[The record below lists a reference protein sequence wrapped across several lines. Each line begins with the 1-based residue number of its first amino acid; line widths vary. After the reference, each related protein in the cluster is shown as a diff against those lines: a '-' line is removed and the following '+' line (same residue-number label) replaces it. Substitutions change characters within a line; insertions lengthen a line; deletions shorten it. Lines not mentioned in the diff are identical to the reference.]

1 MQTDADAS
9 PAALLAAI
17 ELSKSKWRVATA
29 EPGSPKVS
37 HHCLPGG
44 DAAGLLTL
52 LRRLQERAAA
62 RLGRPVRLVTTM
74 EAGFDGFWLHRF
86 LVGHGVD
93 SHVVDPASVLVNR
106 RARRVKTDR
115 SDAQSLLRALAAH
128 LRGEGQACTMVRVP
142 SVEAEDLRRQVR
154 ERDRL
159 VGERNQHANRIGALL
174 FGQGI
179 RDFNPRRPGAAE
191 QLARLRTGDGRPL
204 PPCLLAELRRE
215 MDRLALVERHLGEV
229 EAERD
234 ALLEQGASRGSAE
247 ARILTLS
254 KLKGVGRTAAA
265 VLVREVFH
273 RDFANRRQVAS
284 FLGLAPS
291 PWSSGTTNAEQGIS
305 KSGSRRARSVMVEL
319 AWLWLRWQPAT
330 RLAEWFQERSGAAR
344 GRARKVLI
352 TAVARRLAVE
362 LWRYLAAGVV
372 PEGAIAA
379 A

>member
-9 PAALLAAI
+9 PAVLLAAI
-17 ELSKSKWRVATA
+17 ELSKSKWRVATT
-29 EPGSPKVS
+29 EPASPKVS

-52 LRRLQERAAA
+52 LRRLQEHAAA

-128 LRGEGQACTMVRVP
+128 LRGEGHACTMVRVP
-142 SVEAEDLRRQVR
+142 SVEAEDLRSQVR

-159 VGERNQHANRIGALL
+159 VGERNQNAKRIKALL

-191 QLARLRTGDGRPL
+191 
-204 PPCLLAELRRE
+204 
-215 MDRLALVERHLGEV
+215 
-229 EAERD
+229 
-234 ALLEQGASRGSAE
+234 
-247 ARILTLS
+247 
-254 KLKGVGRTAAA
+254 
-265 VLVREVFH
+265 
-273 RDFANRRQVAS
+273 
-284 FLGLAPS
+284 
-291 PWSSGTTNAEQGIS
+291 
-305 KSGSRRARSVMVEL
+305 
-319 AWLWLRWQPAT
+319 
-330 RLAEWFQERSGAAR
+330 
-344 GRARKVLI
+344 
-352 TAVARRLAVE
+352 
-362 LWRYLAAGVV
+362 
-372 PEGAIAA
+372 
-379 A
+379 

>member
-1 MQTDADAS
+1 MQTAANSS
-9 PAALLAAI
+9 PTVLLAAI
-17 ELSKSKWRVATA
+17 ELSKSKWRVATT
-29 EPGSPKVS
+29 EPGSSKVS

-52 LRRLQERAAA
+52 LRRLQERAVA
-62 RLGRPVRLVTTM
+62 RLGCPVRPVTTM

-128 LRGEGQACTMVRVP
+128 LRGEGHACTMVRVP

-159 VGERNQHANRIGALL
+159 VGERNQHANRIKALL

-179 RDFNPRRPGAAE
+179 QNFNPRRPGAAE
-191 QLARLRTGDGRPL
+191 QLACLHTGDGRLL

-215 MDRLALVERHLGEV
+215 IDRLALVERHLGEV

-234 ALLEQGASRGSAE
+234 ALVEQGASQGSAE

-291 PWSSGTTNAEQGIS
+291 PWSSGTTNVEQGIS

-330 RLAEWFQERSGAAR
+330 RLAKWFQERSGAAR

-352 TAVARRLAVE
+352 TAVARRLAVD

-372 PEGAIAA
+372 PEGATAA

>member
-1 MQTDADAS
+1 MQTAADSS
-9 PAALLAAI
+9 PTVLLAAI
-17 ELSKSKWRVATA
+17 ELSKSKWRVATT
-29 EPGSPKVS
+29 EPGSSKVS
-37 HHCLPGG
+37 HHCLAGG

-52 LRRLQERAAA
+52 LRRLQERAVA
-62 RLGRPVRLVTTM
+62 RLGCPVRPVTTM

-86 LVGHGVD
+86 LVGHEVD

-128 LRGEGQACTMVRVP
+128 LRGEGHACTMVRVP

-159 VGERNQHANRIGALL
+159 VGERNQHANRIKALL

-179 RDFNPRRPGAAE
+179 QNFNPRRPGAAE
-191 QLARLRTGDGRPL
+191 QLACLRTGDGRLL

-215 MDRLALVERHLGEV
+215 IDRLALVERHLSEV

-234 ALLEQGASRGSAE
+234 ALVEQGASQGSAE

-291 PWSSGTTNAEQGIS
+291 PWSSGTTNVEQGIS

-330 RLAEWFQERSGAAR
+330 RLAKWFQERSGAAR

-352 TAVARRLAVE
+352 TAVARRLAVD
-362 LWRYLAAGVV
+362 LWRDLAAGVV
-372 PEGAIAA
+372 PEGATAA

>member
-1 MQTDADAS
+1 MQTAADSS
-9 PAALLAAI
+9 PTVLLAAI
-17 ELSKSKWRVATA
+17 ELSKSKWRVATT
-29 EPGSPKVS
+29 EPGSSKVS
-37 HHCLPGG
+37 HHCLAGG

-52 LRRLQERAAA
+52 LRRLQERAVA
-62 RLGRPVRLVTTM
+62 RLGCPVRPVTTM

-128 LRGEGQACTMVRVP
+128 LRGEGHACTMVRVP

-159 VGERNQHANRIGALL
+159 VGERNQHANRIKALL

-179 RDFNPRRPGAAE
+179 QNFNPRRPGAAE
-191 QLARLRTGDGRPL
+191 QLACLRTGDGRLL

-215 MDRLALVERHLGEV
+215 IDRLALVERHLSEV

-234 ALLEQGASRGSAE
+234 ALVEQGASQGSAE

-254 KLKGVGRTAAA
+254 KLKGVGRTTAA

-291 PWSSGTTNAEQGIS
+291 PWSSGTTNVEQGIS

-330 RLAEWFQERSGAAR
+330 RLAKWFQERSGAAR

-352 TAVARRLAVE
+352 TAVARRLAVD

-372 PEGAIAA
+372 PEGATAA

>member
-1 MQTDADAS
+1 
-9 PAALLAAI
+9 
-17 ELSKSKWRVATA
+17 
-29 EPGSPKVS
+29 
-37 HHCLPGG
+37 
-44 DAAGLLTL
+44 
-52 LRRLQERAAA
+52 
-62 RLGRPVRLVTTM
+62 M

-86 LVGHGVD
+86 LVSQGVD
-93 SHVVDPASVLVNR
+93 SHVVDPASVPVDR

-128 LRGEGQACTMVRVP
+128 LRGEGLACTMVRVP

-159 VGERNQHANRIGALL
+159 VGERNQHANRIKALL

-179 RDFNPRRPGAAE
+179 QDFNPRRPGAAE
-191 QLARLRTGDGRPL
+191 RLACLRTGDGRLL

-229 EAERD
+229 GAERD
-234 ALLEQGASRGSAE
+234 ALVEQGANQGSAE
-247 ARILTLS
+247 ARILALS
-254 KLKGVGRTAAA
+254 KLKGIGRTAAA

-284 FLGLAPS
+284 FFGLAPS
-291 PWSSGTTNAEQGIS
+291 PWSSGTTNVEQGIS

-330 RLAEWFQERSGAAR
+330 RLTRWFHERSGAAR

-352 TAVARRLAVE
+352 TAVARRLAVD
-362 LWRYLAAGVV
+362 LWRYVTWLPAWCPRA
-372 PEGAIAA
+372 PRPRPDETCRWPRAA
-379 A
+379 ASEWGTGWRETGALIGP

>member
-1 MQTDADAS
+1 MQTAADPS
-9 PAALLAAI
+9 PAVLLVAI
-17 ELSKSKWRVATA
+17 ELSKSTWRVATA

-37 HHCLPGG
+37 QHCLPGG
-44 DAAGLLTL
+44 DAGGLLAL
-52 LRRLQERAAA
+52 LRRLQERAVA
-62 RLGRPVRLVTTM
+62 RLGSPVRPVTVM

-86 LVGHGVD
+86 LMGHGVD
-93 SHVVDPASVLVNR
+93 SHVVDPASVLVDR

-128 LRGEGQACTMVRVP
+128 LRGEGHACTMVRIP

-159 VGERNQHANRIGALL
+159 IGERNQHTNRIKALL

-179 RDFNPRRPGAAE
+179 QDFNPRRPGAAE
-191 QLARLRTGDGRPL
+191 QLACLRTGDGRLL
-204 PPCLLAELRRE
+204 PPCLSAELRRE

-234 ALLEQGASRGSAE
+234 ALVEQGASQGSAE
-247 ARILTLS
+247 ARILVLS
-254 KLKGVGRTAAA
+254 KLKGIGRTAAA

-284 FLGLAPS
+284 FFGLAPS
-291 PWSSGTTNAEQGIS
+291 PWSSGTTHVEQGIS

-330 RLAEWFQERSGAAR
+330 RLAKWFQERSGAAR

-352 TAVARRLAVE
+352 TAVARRLAVD

-372 PEGAIAA
+372 PEGATAA